1 MAAIGLK
8 YMAWAPMAL
17 EPDDAAPTYGTGI
30 VLGRSVSTNLTINNA
45 EGELYADDMLSE
57 YVSEFASGELAAEVD
72 NIAVENQAKLYGAT
86 YADGEMQMGGQDTA
100 PYGGVGGYQVVMV
113 RGVRKYR
120 TWFFA
125 KAKASIPDWTG
136 TTRGSSI
143 SFATQPISM
152 RVMAPAAGPWY
163 RVKEFTDESAAK
175 AYIDQLLNVA
185 TWYSVN
191 IQVQGAS
198 GTDAVTPVGVVA
210 VAAGEDLALTITGT
224 PTALYDNG
232 TDNVS
237 SASGGTYTISE
248 IAADHAV
255 AVIF

>member
-1 MAAIGLK
+1 MYK
-8 YMAWAPMAL
+8 
-17 EPDDAAPTYGTGI
+17 
-30 VLGRSVSTNLTINNA
+30 R
-45 EGELYADDMLSE
+45 
-57 YVSEFASGELAAEVD
+57 
-72 NIAVENQAKLYGAT
+72 Q
-86 YADGEMQMGGQDTA
+86 
-100 PYGGVGGYQVVMV
+100 
-113 RGVRKYR
+113 
-120 TWFFA
+120 
-125 KAKASIPDWTG
+125 
-136 TTRGSSI
+136 
-143 SFATQPISM
+143 
-152 RVMAPAAGPWY
+152 
-163 RVKEFTDESAAK
+163 
-175 AYIDQLLNVA
+175 